1 VNLQIN
7 MKYILVIFFLGVSFL
22 GFSQDI
28 DFKKGIIY
36 VDGKECMKYDS
47 DANTVT
53 FQNLNGDDIMILKFM
68 RPDGSQASLYT
79 KVIFIESR
87 QEFTS
92 QNYIFTKKNL
102 VEKLIKSKAITDC
115 VLIEDKVA
123 NFILKYDEKVEDRL
137 KSSTT
142 NTVIIK
148 EEPVRSGV
156 NINIGR

>member
-1 VNLQIN
+1 
-7 MKYILVIFFLGVSFL
+7 MKHILVIFLLGISFL
-22 GFSQDI
+22 GFGQEI
-28 DFKKGIIY
+28 DFKKGIISI
-36 VDGKECMKYDS
+36 DGKECMKYDS

-92 QNYIFTKKNL
+92 QNYIFTKKSL
-102 VEKLIKSKAITDC
+102 IEKLIKSKAIVDC
-115 VLIEDKVA
+115 VLIEEKVA
-123 NFILKYDEKVEDRL
+123 SFILKYDEKVEDRL
-137 KSSTT
+137 KANTT

>member
-1 VNLQIN
+1 
-7 MKYILVIFFLGVSFL
+7 MKHILVIFLLGISFL
-22 GFSQDI
+22 GFGQEI
-28 DFKKGIIY
+28 DFKKGIISI
-36 VDGKECMKYDS
+36 DGKECMKYDS

-92 QNYIFTKKNL
+92 QNYIFTKKSL
-102 VEKLIKSKAITDC
+102 IEKLIKSKAIVDC
-115 VLIEDKVA
+115 VLNEEKVA
-123 NFILKYDEKVEDRL
+123 SFILKYDEKVEDRL
-137 KSSTT
+137 KANTT

>member
-1 VNLQIN
+1 VNLQVE
-7 MKYILVIFFLGVSFL
+7 MKHILVVFFLCISFL

-28 DFKKGIIY
+28 DFKKGVIY

-47 DANTVT
+47 DVNTVT
-53 FQNLNGDDIMILKFM
+53 YQNLNGDDIMILKYI
-68 RPDGSQASLYT
+68 RPDGSQSSLYT
-79 KVIFIESR
+79 KVIFIESH

-102 VEKLIKSKAITDC
+102 IEKLIKSKALVEC
-115 VLIEDKVA
+115 VLNEEKLES
-123 NFILKYDEKVEDRL
+123 FILKYDEKVEERL
-137 KSSTT
+137 KGNTT

-148 EEPVRSGV
+148 EEPRRSGV

>member
-1 VNLQIN
+1 
-7 MKYILVIFFLGVSFL
+7 MKHILVIFLLGISFL
-22 GFSQDI
+22 GFGQEI
-28 DFKKGIIY
+28 DFKKGIISI
-36 VDGKECMKYDS
+36 DGKECMKYDS

-92 QNYIFTKKNL
+92 QNYIFTKKSL
-102 VEKLIKSKAITDC
+102 VEKLIKSKAIVDC
-115 VLIEDKVA
+115 VLNEEKVA
-123 NFILKYDEKVEDRL
+123 SFILKYDEKVEDRL
-137 KSSTT
+137 KANTT